1 MVGHNISTCLQNDQ
15 PSFVNIH
22 SIAYRWII
30 QMFFLCTNWYSWS
43 FVYQIWM
50 YFDFNK
56 VVVFVS

>member
-30 QMFFLCTNWYSWS
+30 QMFFLCTNWYSW
-43 FVYQIWM
+43 
-50 YFDFNK
+50 
-56 VVVFVS
+56 